1 MIGTAAGYNENR
13 HFISWTRW
21 YIFHKFQI
29 KTEYNSSEKS
39 MEKKECPGCAMEV
52 DREAEV
58 CPICGYEF
66 PQQSASVKVMV
77 WVMVILLL
85 LWLVF

>member
-1 MIGTAAGYNENR
+1 
-13 HFISWTRW
+13 
-21 YIFHKFQI
+21 
-29 KTEYNSSEKS
+29 

-58 CPICGYEF
+58 CPICEYEF
-66 PQQSASVKVMV
+66 PQQSAGVKIMI
-77 WVMVILLL
+77 WVMIILLL